1 MSDTI
6 TTRFHLI
13 PCENFSSTVL
23 DEIHAALT
31 AIDPP
36 ELSGEQR
43 LTALPGGASNRNFLL
58 TDATG
63 GRTVLRVAADLRYSE
78 RFGLDRW
85 RDAEAHRIA
94 ERAGVALPLLG
105 ITLPRGHS
113 LVAFGDEPVVDQ
125 ARIREP
131 RVLEACTRALRTA
144 HLAGVMADEF
154 SPSAEVGRFVQIARD
169 EDLPMPSDISSL
181 VVVSERIRDLFAAT
195 EVPRRLCHN
204 DVQLPNFLSGECT
217 WILDWEY
224 AAQGNPFFDLAMIA
238 SNAELDDGEMR
249 RMLAAYFGEVR
260 ETDVARVR
268 LQQVQ
273 SSLRE
278 ATWSV
283 VAEPV
288 LETGWEFQGWA
299 RLYFDKVR
307 AIRDSGRLDDLMR
320 AASAQPDD
328 HDFYERSSHDLS
340 EPAHTR

>member
-6 TTRFHLI
+6 TARFHVVPGEDL
-13 PCENFSSTVL
+13 SDAVL
-23 DEIHAALT
+23 DEVDAALT

-36 ELSGEQR
+36 ELNGEQR
-43 LTALPGGASNRNFLL
+43 VTALPGGASNRNFLL
-58 TDATG
+58 TDAAG
-63 GRTVLRVAADLRYSE
+63 GRTVLRVAADLCYSE

-113 LVAFGDEPVVDQ
+113 LVTFGDEPVVDH

-131 RVLEACTRALRTA
+131 GVLEACTRALRTA
-144 HLAGVMADEF
+144 HLAGVMVEEF
-154 SPSAEVGRFVQIARD
+154 SPFEEVSRFVGIARD
-169 EDLPMPSDISSL
+169 EGLPMPADISSL
-181 VVVSERIRDLFAAT
+181 VIVSERIRDLFAGT
-195 EVPRRLCHN
+195 DVPRRLCHN
-204 DVQLPNFLSGECT
+204 DVQLPNFLSGGRT

-238 SNAELDDGEMR
+238 SNAELDEGELR
-249 RMLAAYFGEVR
+249 RMLAAYFGQAR

-268 LQQVQ
+268 LQQIQ

-283 VAEPV
+283 IAEPV
-288 LETGWEFQGWA
+288 LTTGWEFQAWA

-328 HDFYERSSHDLS
+328 QDFYERPTDDPSA
-340 EPAHTR
+340 PAKA